1 MNMDAKMTNINEYIR
16 EMDVEIYAFSGKLGS
31 GKDYIAKYI
40 FQPLLEPKETLFLAL
55 ADHLK
60 VNVINLMN
68 IPYNKVYGP
77 KDENSRK
84 YLQHYGTEVIRK
96 NYGDDFWANVL
107 LTWVR
112 LFSDKGIKRFMVTDV
127 RFPNEMKALRQA
139 GAKII
144 RINAPDR
151 NLERLTQ
158 EAKGDKD
165 VIEKL
170 RNHHSELALD
180 TMKASNFDLILDNTK
195 GKENKVADEIQKYLI
210 VNNISM
216 KNTNTINLKNNITVS
231 ETLV

>member
-1 MNMDAKMTNINEYIR
+1 MNKSNGDEPSSVELFK
-16 EMDVEIYAFSGKLGS
+16 DVEIYGFSGKLGS
-31 GKDYIAKYI
+31 GKDHIARHV
-40 FQPLLEPKETLFLAL
+40 FQPQLEVKETLFLAL

-60 VNVINLMN
+60 VNVINMMN
-68 IPYNKVYGP
+68 VPYEKVYGP

-84 YLQHYGTEVIRK
+84 CLQHYGTEVIRK
-96 NYGDDFWANVL
+96 EYGDDFWANVL

-127 RFPNEMKALRQA
+127 RFPNEMKALQKA

-158 EAKGDKD
+158 EAKGDPG
-165 VIEKL
+165 VISKL
-170 RNHHSELALD
+170 SNHRSELAMD
-180 TMKASNFDLILDNTK
+180 GIDKKNFDLVLDNRK
-195 GKENKVADEIQKYLI
+195 GQEDNVTEAIYQYLI
-210 VNNISM
+210 DNNIPMSI
-216 KNTNTINLKNNITVS
+216 K